1 MMTAFC
7 QLLSVLFLS
16 KRDGEHL
23 RSGRRGAQPRPSD
36 AGPVLLRVSLFS
48 FHPASLGRV
57 APGCAV
63 APSCVRGQTRAG
75 FARSH
80 GGWGGVYADCSP
92 PTCSYEG
99 LSLCVCCNSTAP
111 ASRRAMSSAYDPSES
126 LFANAWIKTDVSA
139 LALCCKRGPVPLA
152 AVAFTASFGWTVWE
166 QSLSCGA
173 SLLQHGWQAVSGAHV
188 GGCVSLATARGTSE
202 SKPARHAQLAPLCHG
217 CSPVCVSGT
226 AVRQ

>member
-1 MMTAFC
+1 MP
-7 QLLSVLFLS
+7 
-16 KRDGEHL
+16 D
-23 RSGRRGAQPRPSD
+23 
-36 AGPVLLRVSLFS
+36 
-48 FHPASLGRV
+48 
-57 APGCAV
+57 
-63 APSCVRGQTRAG
+63 
-75 FARSH
+75 SH
-80 GGWGGVYADCSP
+80 GRMVGGGGVYADCSP

-173 SLLQHGWQAVSGAHV
+173 SPLQHGWQALVWCSRRWLRLACDRSRHKRVQAGKACSVGATLPRLLTRLCFRHGSTAVMAAWCKTHRVDCSGPSI
-188 GGCVSLATARGTSE
+188 SLAAKRW
-202 SKPARHAQLAPLCHG
+202 R
-217 CSPVCVSGT
+217 
-226 AVRQ
+226 VRLSCRADKIVP